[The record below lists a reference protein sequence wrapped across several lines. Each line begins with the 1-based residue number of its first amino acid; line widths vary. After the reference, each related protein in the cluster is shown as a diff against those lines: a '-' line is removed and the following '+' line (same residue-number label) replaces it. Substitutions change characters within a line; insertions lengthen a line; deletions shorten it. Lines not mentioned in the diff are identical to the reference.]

1 MPKADRVTAALLL
14 ALAVAFSAA
23 ALGLYP
29 YSSEGGPG
37 SGFLPFWLGL
47 VMAALA
53 LMLLLR
59 RARDSDAAFPGGEGR
74 RRLLL
79 VLALTVAFVALLKV
93 LGMIVGTAIYLALI
107 IRIVGRHPWWVAIA
121 VALGAAGF
129 NYLLF
134 ARWLR
139 VPLPEGLL
147 WIF

>member
-1 MPKADRVTAALLL
+1 MRKADRVTAALLL

-23 ALGLYP
+23 ALRLYP

-47 VMAALA
+47 LMAALA

-59 RARDSDAAFPGGEGR
+59 RAPGSDAEFPGGEGR
-74 RRLLL
+74 TRLLF
-79 VLALTVAFVALLKV
+79 VLGLTVAFVALLKV
-93 LGMIVGTAIYLALI
+93 LGMIIGTAIYLALI

-139 VPLPEGLL
+139 VPLPEGML
-147 WIF
+147 WIS